1 MNKTT
6 AESQA
11 KELLKQET
19 GVTRS
24 YESLRKSFN
33 GYSEF
38 YMFKNKDKQHLTTSA
53 DLATMVQFARFDIIL
68 GTTMAELVHA
78 CCMQAPKKDYV
89 EAIIG
94 LDRRTNR
101 AALVASLFDYKNKNG
116 YNCLTSAFDLAVG
129 YQHETGTWP
138 NATTGLIPEIN
149 ALVRYLVKLGDD
161 HQLDMTRVLNHTSKN
176 GSTVFH
182 QASNISE
189 QVALFLLNRGGV
201 DVNTVNVNFMTPVFQ
216 VS

>member
-78 CCMQAPKKDYV
+78 CCMQAPKKRLCRGDHW
-89 EAIIG
+89 IG
-94 LDRRTNR
+94 Q
-101 AALVASLFDYKNKNG
+101 KNK
-116 YNCLTSAFDLAVG
+116 
-129 YQHETGTWP
+129 P
-138 NATTGLIPEIN
+138 
-149 ALVRYLVKLGDD
+149 
-161 HQLDMTRVLNHTSKN
+161 
-176 GSTVFH
+176 
-182 QASNISE
+182 
-189 QVALFLLNRGGV
+189 GGAGGE
-201 DVNTVNVNFMTPVFQ
+201 
-216 VS
+216 SI